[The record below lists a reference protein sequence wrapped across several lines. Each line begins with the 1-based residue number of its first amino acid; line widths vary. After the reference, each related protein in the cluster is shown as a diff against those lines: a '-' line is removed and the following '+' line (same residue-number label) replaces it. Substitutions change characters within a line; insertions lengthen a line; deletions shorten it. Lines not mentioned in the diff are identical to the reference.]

1 MASAAT
7 ATEERWVHL
16 HIPLDMSN
24 EGERRLGEL
33 FEALPNGMKTNFCKS
48 LLVES
53 VPIEDVDLDL
63 LLAKFIREMKGRGK
77 QRGRPRIHE
86 KKPVAA
92 ASAPAP
98 VAAPVA
104 PAPAGATQEAPE
116 EGEKIPTGNVNPPV
130 AGGFEN
136 LAGGKSW

>member
-1 MASAAT
+1 MAAAT
-7 ATEERWVHL
+7 ATGEQWVHL

-48 LLVES
+48 LLVDA

-77 QRGRPRIHE
+77 QRGRPMMHE

-98 VAAPVA
+98 VPVA
-104 PAPAGATQEAPE
+104 SVPAGAAQEAAE
-116 EGEKIPTGNVNPPV
+116 AGEKNPTGNVKTPV
-130 AGGFEN
+130 AGGFDN